1 MATFKSMMGKKSS
14 SKPTSK
20 AKVCK
25 ECGSKMTGKVCKN
38 C

>member
-1 MATFKSMMGKKSS
+1 MATFKSMMGKKAA

-25 ECGSKMTGKVCKN
+25 ECGAKMTGAICKK